1 MTPTPFERKRRMIDV
16 PKELP
21 LYQCHKQVRAGLIAS
36 VSNPSTD
43 GSATLVFAG
52 GLGVRRV
59 SGDYT
64 AKHKPYPGGV
74 YVLYDAD
81 TSSEYESFSPP
92 GPFERGYTLVE
103 NANADPGAE
112 QPLPEP
118 GELKTGADGAQLI
131 AVRMI
136 HGPAVWLRR
145 DDVENALKASEPVIH
160 EGGKPLAPLD
170 PALVLPAPGL
180 DPEKPG

>member
-1 MTPTPFERKRRMIDV
+1 MIEV

-21 LYQCHKQVRAGLIAS
+21 LYQCHKQVRAALIAG

-81 TSSEYESFSPP
+81 TPSEYESFSPP

-103 NANADPGAE
+103 NVGARLEPMAE
-112 QPLPEP
+112 QRALPEP
-118 GELKTGADGAQLI
+118 PMPEPGDLAVGADGAQLI

-136 HGPAVWLRR
+136 HGPTVWLRR
-145 DDVENALKASEPVIH
+145 DDVEGALKASEPVIR
-160 EGGKPLAPLD
+160 EGGEPLTPLD
-170 PALVLPAPGL
+170 PTLVAPAPGV
-180 DPEKPG
+180 DPAKPA